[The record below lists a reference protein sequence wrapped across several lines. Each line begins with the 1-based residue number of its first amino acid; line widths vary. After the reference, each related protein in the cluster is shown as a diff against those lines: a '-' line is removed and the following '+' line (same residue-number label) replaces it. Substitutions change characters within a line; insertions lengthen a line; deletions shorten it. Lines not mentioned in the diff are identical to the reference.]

1 MFTNHT
7 CLHVSNLAKSV
18 GWYTNTFA
26 MKAIKQLETAKYTSV
41 FVAFDSNGHPNAGK
55 QVAQRDGVVELRELK
70 NSNAKVYD
78 GNSEP
83 YKGFGHLC
91 VSVNNIAKAQEDFLA
106 KGVNFKKRLEDGR
119 QKNIAFV
126 LDPDGYWVEL
136 IENALDESATV
147 NPIAYRMNHSMIR
160 VKDPKVSLKFYRDL
174 LGMKLFSTR
183 DFPEAQFTLYFL
195 GFEDDSYVE
204 NKEQPKPQAARQ
216 SIIELT
222 HNYGTE
228 SDDSFAGY
236 YVFDKDTDKVV
247 GFDHIAVSY
256 KNVQSVIDRIGD
268 NAKWIT
274 KFGENPDLKETAL
287 VADPDGYKIQLQSF
301 DALS

>member
-41 FVAFDSNGHPNAGK
+41 FVAFDSVGHPHAG
-55 QVAQRDGVVELRELK
+55 QPLAQRDGVVELRELK

-91 VSVNNIAKAQEDFLA
+91 VSVNNIAKTQEDFLA
-106 KGVNFKKRLEDGR
+106 KGVNFKKRLQDGR
-119 QKNIAFV
+119 QKNIAFI

-136 IENALDESATV
+136 IENALDTATTI
-147 NPIAYRMNHSMIR
+147 NPIAYRMNHTMIR

-174 LGMKLFSTR
+174 LGMKIFSTR

-204 NKEQPKPQAARQ
+204 NKEQPMPQSARQ

-256 KNVQSVIDRIGD
+256 KDVKSVIDKIGD
-268 NAKWIT
+268 KAKWIT

-287 VADPDGYKIQLQSF
+287 LTDPDGYKIQLQSF